1 MKTRL
6 LFRFGFSLR
15 VFVDIQD
22 QILLV
27 NAKGLNKA
35 IITLK
40 SL

>member
-1 MKTRL
+1 MEQV
-6 LFRFGFSLR
+6 R
-15 VFVDIQD
+15 VESALWIFFDVQD

-35 IITLK
+35 TITLK